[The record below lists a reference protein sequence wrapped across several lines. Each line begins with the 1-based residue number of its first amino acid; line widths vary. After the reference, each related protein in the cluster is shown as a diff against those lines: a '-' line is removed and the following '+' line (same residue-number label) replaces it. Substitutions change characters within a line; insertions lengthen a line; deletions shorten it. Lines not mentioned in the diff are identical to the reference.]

1 MNETYEKPWFSF
13 GCVGTMTRADV
24 RNLGRFNLWMM
35 GWALSWVGALVALRS
50 AWAAAPAL
58 RWAAV
63 AVPIALALAAILAYL
78 RFLREA
84 DELLRKIHLE
94 GMAYGF
100 GVAFVLSTGAP
111 LAERAGAP
119 ALEGS
124 VLWAAMVIGWA
135 IGQLVGRRRY
145 A

>member
-1 MNETYEKPWFSF
+1 MSQSIEKPWFSF
-13 GCVGTMTRADV
+13 GCVGTMTRTDV

-35 GWALSWVGALVALRS
+35 SWAVSWVAGLVVLRS
-50 AWAAAPAL
+50 AWAGNPAL
-58 RWAAV
+58 RWGAV
-63 AVPIALALAAILAYL
+63 ALPVAMALAAILAYL
-78 RFLREA
+78 RFLRDA

-100 GVAFVLSTGAP
+100 GVAFVLSTAAP
-111 LAERAGAP
+111 LVERAGAP
-119 ALEGS
+119 PLPGS
-124 VLWAAMVIGWA
+124 VLWALMVVGWA